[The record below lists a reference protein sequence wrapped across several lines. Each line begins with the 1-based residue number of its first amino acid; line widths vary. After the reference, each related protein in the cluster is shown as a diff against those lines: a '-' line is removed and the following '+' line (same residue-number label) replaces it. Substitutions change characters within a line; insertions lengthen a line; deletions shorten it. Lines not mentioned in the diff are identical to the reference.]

1 MHPRVSCRSSLIVV
15 FATLFLISNCA
26 LGQSSAPQKAKPL
39 SPQVIAQLE
48 QIRHAAMNSDYA
60 YEQLAHLTDNIGPR
74 PSGSA
79 QGAAAVEYVASEM
92 KKLGLDV
99 KLEPVTVPHWV
110 RGVETA
116 ELTSWPGMTP
126 GTTQKIVVTALG
138 GSEPTSPQG
147 INAEVVVVNNFA
159 EFDALPPDKV
169 AGKIVVFNEHYDQ
182 RMAQAGFAM
191 DAYSEAV
198 EYRSRAAEL
207 AAKKGG
213 VAGLMRSVESA
224 NYRQPHTG
232 GMGAGKTGPPVPSA
246 ALAAEDADLLARLTK
261 QGPVRMHLVLTPK
274 KFPDA
279 QTANVIADIRG
290 SEHPEQVVIVSGHL
304 DSWDLGTGA
313 IDDGA
318 GVAVSM
324 EAAHIIQSLGLKPKR
339 TIRIIAWA
347 AEENCLCGGIAY
359 GKAHQKEAAQH
370 YGAIE
375 TDSGAGHPMGVYY
388 QGGKEIED
396 ALQPMSEVLLG
407 SGAGIV
413 KASDETGADTIPLG
427 VLGVPTFS
435 PIQDTRRYFNY
446 HHSAAD
452 TLDKVDPQELRENAA
467 VIAVLAYAL
476 ANMDVP
482 LTHSPKPLPDWL
494 K

>member
-1 MHPRVSCRSSLIVV
+1 VHPHVSSRSSLVLI

-26 LGQSSAPQKAKPL
+26 LGQSPAPEKPKPL
-39 SPQVIAQLE
+39 SPQIMRELQQVLGSALK
-48 QIRHAAMNSDYA
+48 SDYA

-79 QGAAAVEYVASEM
+79 QGAAAVEYVAAEM
-92 KKLGLDV
+92 KKLGLNV

-110 RGVETA
+110 RGLETA

-126 GTTQKIVVTALG
+126 GTTQKIVITALG

-147 INAEVVVVNNFA
+147 INAEVIVVNNFA
-159 EFDALPPDKV
+159 EFDALSPDKV
-169 AGKIVVFNEHYDQ
+169 AGKIVVFNEYYDR

-191 DAYSEAV
+191 DAYGEAV
-198 EYRSRAAEL
+198 QYRSRAADL

-213 VAGLMRSVESA
+213 VAGLIRSVESA
-224 NYRQPHTG
+224 NFRQPHTG
-232 GMGAGKTGPPVPSA
+232 SMGPSKPGRTVPSG

-261 QGPVRMHLVLTPK
+261 QGQVRMHLVLTPH

-279 QTANVIADIRG
+279 QTSNVIADIRG

-304 DSWDLGTGA
+304 DSWDLATGA

-359 GKAHQKEAAQH
+359 GKAHQNEAAQH

-388 QGGKEIED
+388 KGGKDVED
-396 ALQPMSEVLLG
+396 ALQPVSDVLLP

-413 KASDETGADTIPLG
+413 KASEDTGADIIPLD

-435 PIQDTRRYFNY
+435 PIQDTRRYFDY

-467 VIAVLAYAL
+467 VVAVLAYAL

-482 LTHSPKPLPDWL
+482 LTHTPKPLPEWL